1 MCLHSDNVLQPSFS
15 ISQLALFIGR
25 TRNFNVL
32 SQVDVVFLSHSIEV
46 MLSPHPATGDLAV
59 IVLGISCGPPG
70 EAEAEA
76 KAEALLELSSALVQV
91 CSSVLPRLSLLECLD
106 IHED

>member
-32 SQVDVVFLSHSIEV
+32 SQVDVVFLSHSVEV
-46 MLSPHPATGDLAV
+46 TFSLHPMTGDLAV
-59 IVLGISCGPPG
+59 VMLGISHSPPG